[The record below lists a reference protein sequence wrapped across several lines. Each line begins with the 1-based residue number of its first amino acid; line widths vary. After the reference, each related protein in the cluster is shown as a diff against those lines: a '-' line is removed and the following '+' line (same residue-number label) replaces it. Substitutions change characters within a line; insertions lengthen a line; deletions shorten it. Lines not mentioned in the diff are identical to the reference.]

1 MRPIR
6 SRHSRS
12 VTPTP
17 SPSAT
22 GSSRSGN
29 PFGLT
34 ETATAGIVSAKG
46 RFLGAGPYDDF
57 IQTDASINP
66 GNSGGPLLDQQGR
79 VVGVNAAILAPAGGN
94 VGIGFAIPI
103 KIVQTVVRE
112 LHAHGRVVRGW
123 LGVAVQAVTPD
134 LAKSFGLAKPMGR
147 SEERRVGKE

>member
-66 GNSGGPLLDQQGR
+66 GNSGGPLIDQNGR
-79 VVGVNAAILAPAGGN
+79 VVGINAAIVSPAGGN
-94 VGIGFAIPI
+94 VGIGFAVP
-103 KIVQTVVRE
+103 
-112 LHAHGRVVRGW
+112 AN
-123 LGVAVQAVTPD
+123 
-134 LAKSFGLAKPMGR
+134 LARWVIDQLR
-147 SEERRVGKE
+147 TTGKV